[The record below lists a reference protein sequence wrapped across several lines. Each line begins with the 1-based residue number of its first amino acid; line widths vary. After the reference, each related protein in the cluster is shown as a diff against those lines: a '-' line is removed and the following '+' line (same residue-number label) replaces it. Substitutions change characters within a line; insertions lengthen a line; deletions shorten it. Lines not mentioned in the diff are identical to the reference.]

1 MKLPNYTTLSIVN
14 LREVKISLI
23 HFLDSDEYGVLSQ
36 YSWGEQ
42 LAVRKK
48 IKSAETL
55 YNKLIKEA
63 WQLMK

>member
-14 LREVKISLI
+14 LKDVKISLI
-23 HFLDSDEYGVLSQ
+23 HFLDSDDYGVLSQ

-42 LAVRKK
+42 LAVRKEY
-48 IKSAETL
+48 KSAETL

-63 WQLMK
+63 